1 MRRAIATLACAAI
14 VAGCAGSGPR
24 WTLAPE
30 ATGGQATTTPAA
42 ATSPAP
48 ATPAPSTTPAPTPTP
63 SIEGLPAVAALG
75 GSGGLGVPGGL
86 EPSADTVTE
95 TWYEGNS
102 KYHAYYRSCFPEGG
116 QYLTNEYTG
125 FRTNNGV
132 SPLVGDVYWA
142 HIVVGVIGS
151 SCAGGAD
158 VHTEV
163 ALPAGT
169 SFGIGGGYTIH
180 CFYTSPPKDDGTP
193 GVTSEVTADSAA
205 GCTQNPGIGVY
216 GYSLGTRV
224 VANGGIFEIVFP
236 LVSTQALSGISDSSS
251 TMTAYVQ
258 VTIATNDVAGD
269 PLYGT
274 AWTAP
279 FQWVWVSANAP
290 TIAYP
295 SPSTTSIGSATA
307 HSVAN
312 LYNHYTAGNAY
323 FDIGTTTAYGTSDGP
338 VAIGSGYNAAQ
349 VYEDWSGLAPNTT
362 YHWRLRFVTA
372 GGTTTG
378 ADQVFTTAADTTK
391 PTAKAPTAAF
401 TVGAQLGATAIPVKV
416 SWPAATDNVSS
427 GSALSYELQQ
437 RTYSGGAWSAW
448 STVVP
453 WTTSRSST
461 RSLTPGSDAQQFRD
475 HARDAAANVSNYASG
490 TSFRLTAYQENASSS
505 VLAYSGT
512 WTRAALSGAYGGYA
526 KWASAAGAKAT
537 LSFTGKAVA
546 VVAPKRPDL
555 GKADI
560 YLDGVKKATIDLYN
574 AAAQSRRI
582 VWTMS
587 FASSAAHT
595 VELRV
600 LGTKNASSSGTRV
613 WVDVFATLR

>member
-1 MRRAIATLACAAI
+1 MRRAIATLVCAAI

-24 WTLAPE
+24 WTLAPG
-30 ATGGQATTTPAA
+30 ATGGQATPTSTAAGSPAP
-42 ATSPAP
+42 SAP
-48 ATPAPSTTPAPTPTP
+48 ATPAPSTSPAPTPTP
-63 SIEGLPAVAALG
+63 SIGGLPAVAAL
-75 GSGGLGVPGGL
+75 SGRDSFGVPGGL

-95 TWYEGNS
+95 TWHEG
-102 KYHAYYRSCFPEGG
+102 
-116 QYLTNEYTG
+116 LTETHSFYNGCVIIGEPYTDTLTQEFTG
-125 FRTNNGV
+125 YRTNNGAE
-132 SPLVGDVYWA
+132 PLVGDVYWA
-142 HIVVGVIGS
+142 HIYFLVFTNP
-151 SCAGGAD
+151 CTPGAA
-158 VHTEV
+158 VTTEV
-163 ALPAGT
+163 TLPAGT
-169 SFGIGGGYTIH
+169 SFALGSDYPGYSIA
-180 CFYTSPPKDDGTP
+180 CWYYPADGSAP
-193 GVTSEVTADSAA
+193 VNVSADPVA
-205 GCTQNPGIGVY
+205 GCLQSPGTGAY
-216 GYSLGTRV
+216 GYSLGTRT
-224 VANGGIFEIVFP
+224 VANGAGFEIQFP
-236 LVSTQALSGISDSSS
+236 LVSTKELKGISDNTSRL
-251 TMTAYVQ
+251 TAYLWES
-258 VTIATNDVAGD
+258 IATN
-269 PLYGT
+269 P
-274 AWTAP
+274 WTQP
-279 FQWVWVSANAP
+279 YQWVWVTANAP

-295 SPSTTSIGSATA
+295 SPSTTSVGATTG

-312 LYNHYTAGNAY
+312 LFNHYTTGNAY

-391 PTAKAPTAAF
+391 PTAGAPTAAF
-401 TVGAQLGATAIPVKV
+401 TTGAQLGTTTVPVKV
-416 SWPAATDNVSS
+416 AWPAATDNVSS
-427 GSALSYELQQ
+427 ATALSYELWQ
-437 RTYSGGAWSAW
+437 RTYAGGAWSAW

-475 HARDAAANVSNYASG
+475 HARDAAGNVSNYASG

-505 VLAYSGT
+505 ILAYSGT

-537 LSFTGKAVA
+537 LTFTGKAVA
-546 VVAPKRPDL
+546 VVAPKGPDL
-555 GKADI
+555 GKADV

-574 AAAQSRRI
+574 STAQSRRI

-595 VELRV
+595 VVVRV
-600 LGTKNASSSGTRV
+600 LGTKNASSSGTGV
-613 WVDVFATLR
+613 WVDAFVTLR